1 MIISAQNYPCCIW
14 HTDCEVDTHHSGIM
28 KAIRHD
34 EKSSL
39 MECLHCGKKG
49 NYPVGSIGPVNVE
62 EAAE

>member
-1 MIISAQNYPCCIW
+1 MIITVQNYPRAIW
-14 HTDCEVDTHHSGIM
+14 HSDCEHRSGIM

-49 NYPVGSIGPVNVE
+49 HYPVGSIGSVNVE
-62 EAAE
+62 EVAE